1 MIPKP
6 RRLMQAM
13 LSITLFI
20 VLRGAVSF
28 LLQVA
33 IAARF
38 GASVETDIYFVV
50 IGLVLFLSEFMMAVL
65 TFAVLPFLVRL
76 RGEAG
81 EDVAWQFGLAI
92 VSSGSAILLSAS
104 LLLFLAAPVII
115 HLLAPGF
122 SLEASQL
129 AVALLRLC
137 AVGFLLY
144 ALALLLGFVL
154 QSYELFTSTTIVP
167 MLPALFSILAIA
179 ALPRSWGVY
188 NLVAGFLAGTAAAL
202 ILQLWFWNRLRGSRS
217 IKLQL
222 AHPDL
227 RQVRK
232 LILPVAVTYLCSSLL
247 PIIQRMWAS
256 GMAEGNVSAF
266 GYASQIIAIPTAVLI
281 MPMAT
286 ILLPRFSASIQ
297 HGNFASVSK
306 IVYETLVVVI
316 ITCTLAGA
324 LIAGLAA
331 PLVSLLLERGSFT
344 SADVALTASALR
356 YLSIGLFG
364 VAGSNILGRTFY
376 AGGKVGQPLV
386 AWLATCVFLALLDPL
401 LARSLQVAGL
411 ALAYSLAYILNLG
424 VLFVLLRA
432 EFPGISILRVVG
444 AVARLAICAFSTI
457 LVSEFV
463 YASSVQWVV
472 SMGLGASYSM
482 ALSIVL
488 GGIVGTGAFM
498 VAMVIMR
505 GPEVRML
512 LKLTERA
519 AGLRSGQRHSSV
531 VEVQ

>member
-1 MIPKP
+1 
-6 RRLMQAM
+6 M

-38 GASVETDIYFVV
+38 GASVETDVYFVV
-50 IGLVLFLSEFMMAVL
+50 IGLVLFLAEFMMAVL
-65 TFAVLPFLVRL
+65 TFSVLPFLVRL

-81 EDVAWQFGLAI
+81 EDVAWQFGLVI
-92 VSSGSAILLSAS
+92 VSIGSAILLSAT
-104 LLLFLAAPVII
+104 LLVFLAAPVVI

-122 SLEASQL
+122 SPGASQL

-167 MLPALFSILAIA
+167 MLPALFSIFAIA
-179 ALPRSWGVY
+179 SLPRSWGVY
-188 NLVAGFLAGTAAAL
+188 NLVVGFIAGTVGAL

-217 IKLQL
+217 IKLQF

-232 LILPVAVTYLCSSLL
+232 LILPVALTYLCSSLL

-266 GYASQIIAIPTAVLI
+266 GYASQIIAIPTAILI
-281 MPMAT
+281 VPMAT
-286 ILLPRFSASIQ
+286 ILLPRFSASI
-297 HGNFASVSK
+297 HNGNFASISR
-306 IVYETLVVVI
+306 IAHETLVVAFLA
-316 ITCTLAGA
+316 CTLAGA
-324 LIAGLAA
+324 LIAGMAD

-364 VAGSNILGRTFY
+364 VAGSNILCRTFY

-386 AWLATCVFLALLDPL
+386 AWLATCVFLVLLDPL
-401 LARSLQVAGL
+401 LAGSLQVAGL
-411 ALAYSLAYILNLG
+411 ALAYSLAYILNAG
-424 VLFVLLRA
+424 ILFVLLRA
-432 EFPGISILRVVG
+432 ELSSIFILRVVS
-444 AVARLAICAFSTI
+444 AVARVAICAFLTTM
-457 LVSEFV
+457 VSKFV
-463 YASSVQWVV
+463 YASSMQRVV
-472 SMGLGASYSM
+472 SMGWGPSYSM

-488 GGIVGTGAFM
+488 GGVVGTGAFVVV
-498 VAMVIMR
+498 VAIMR

-519 AGLRSGQRHSSV
+519 TGLRSSHHHV
-531 VEVQ
+531 